1 MSTLLEI
8 NEFPGRGETQEANV
22 VSNKKYVDNNFLNKN
37 ITGLT
42 LNDINLIDND
52 ENQYIIKPYYSSS
65 EGSYL
70 VFLKD
75 IYPILKIYSDK
86 ILFLKD
92 LMFTTYGIYFNKNDI
107 NGSISSADM
116 QETYLK
122 NLITSTT
129 TETQLTY
136 LNTNNL
142 LDNVVPTYKFC
153 EGNYVKNSSMNYKIY
168 KPLTQSVILSNI
180 KKINTENATD
190 FTDLDQLESA
200 SLLSFYFV
208 ILTK

>member
-52 ENQYIIKPYYSSS
+52 ENQYIIKPYYSTS

-92 LMFTTYGIYFNKNDI
+92 LIFTTYGIYFNKNDI
-107 NGSISSADM
+107 NGMIL
-116 QETYLK
+116 LK
-122 NLITSTT
+122 IIT
-129 TETQLTY
+129 
-136 LNTNNL
+136 
-142 LDNVVPTYKFC
+142 
-153 EGNYVKNSSMNYKIY
+153 
-168 KPLTQSVILSNI
+168 
-180 KKINTENATD
+180 
-190 FTDLDQLESA
+190 
-200 SLLSFYFV
+200 
-208 ILTK
+208 